1 MGEPVP
7 FAVAG
12 IVGWVRDADADKR
25 VLLLHGGPAL
35 PHTYLDGLLDVLPEW
50 GMASFQQR
58 GYPPSTTQGPFD
70 MPTAV
75 ADIRRVL
82 EHLAELGWRR
92 PLVAGHSWGGHL
104 AWHVAALLGDLVG
117 GVLALDPMGA
127 VGDMGMEGFEAELRR
142 RTGDQAMA
150 RYDELEARWESP
162 GLTVQETIEQQRI
175 ILPAYFAD
183 PARSAELPDDAVMC
197 HAFDSLV
204 ASATAFQPW
213 LEAALRGVRVP
224 LGALHGDRSPV
235 PLTAS
240 TEATDLVPGAWTEVA
255 EEAGHFVW
263 MENPDS
269 VRRALERLRAEA
281 DSHTDSTAEEVADR
295 PQPLLA

>member
-7 FAVAG
+7 FQVAG
-12 IVGWVRDADADKR
+12 LVGWARDADADRR

-35 PHTYLDGLLDVLPEW
+35 PYTYLDGLLDLLPEW
-50 GMASFQQR
+50 SIASFQQR

-75 ADIRRVL
+75 ADIRHVL
-82 EHLAELGWRR
+82 EHLAERGWRR

-104 AWHVAALLGDLVG
+104 AWHVAALLGDLVD
-117 GVLALDPMGA
+117 GVLAIDPMGA

-142 RTGDQAMA
+142 RTDDGALE
-150 RYDELEARWESP
+150 RYDELETRWESP
-162 GLTVQETIEQQRI
+162 GLTVREANEQQRI

-183 PARSAELPDDAVMC
+183 PARAAELPDEAIMC
-197 HAFDSLV
+197 HVFDSLV
-204 ASATAFQPW
+204 ASATTFQPW

-224 LGALHGDRSPV
+224 LGALHGDRSPI

-240 TEATDLVPGAWTEVA
+240 TDATDLAPGAWTEVA
-255 EEAGHFVW
+255 EGAGHFIW

-269 VRRALERLRAEA
+269 VRRALERLRSEA
-281 DSHTDSTAEEVADR
+281 AGRIDDNRSQIVLNRS
-295 PQPLLA
+295 